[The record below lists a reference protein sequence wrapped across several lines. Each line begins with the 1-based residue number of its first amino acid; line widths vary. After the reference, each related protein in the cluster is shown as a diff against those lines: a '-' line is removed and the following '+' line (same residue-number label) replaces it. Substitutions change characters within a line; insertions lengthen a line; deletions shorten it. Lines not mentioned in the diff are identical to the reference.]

1 MTNQRRD
8 PVASSP
14 RVTVMTAGHLST
26 SPRMLKAADALAAAG
41 YRVRVISARHLPWA
55 VGADREVRRLRETA
69 WTWTTVDYERDAD
82 ALARVRT
89 GLRLRGAKLAARTL
103 GPSRCPVGLAAAA
116 WSRAHREL
124 VRAAMREPV
133 DLLYGGGAAL
143 AAVAEAGR
151 KMRVAYAIDLEDF
164 HGAEQVDSPAATL
177 SHALAQR
184 IERDVLPGALFLTA
198 SSPGIAAAY
207 AERYGVSPIVVHNT
221 FPLPSKAPDLRPHPE
236 RRLRLYWFSQTIGP
250 GRGLEDVVSAMALA
264 AVPGELHL
272 RGLAIAEY
280 VERLRRLAAQGAP
293 RLLIV
298 PHAPAP
304 PDTMVGLCADHDVG
318 LSLERGPVLNKLL
331 CLSNKALTYVLGGLA
346 VVLTDTPGQRPL
358 AQDLGEGSL
367 LYAPGDVASLA
378 AGLRRWADDAR
389 LLERAR
395 TASWRAAQRR
405 WHWGHPDE
413 SGALIRACAAGLA
426 SHPACAS

>member
-1 MTNQRRD
+1 
-8 PVASSP
+8 
-14 RVTVMTAGHLST
+14 
-26 SPRMLKAADALAAAG
+26 MLKAADALAAVC

-55 VGADREVRRLRETA
+55 VGADREARRLRETA
-69 WTWTTVDYERDAD
+69 WTWATVDYERDAD
-82 ALARVRT
+82 PFARVRT
-89 GLRLRGAKLAARTL
+89 GLRLRGAKLAARAF

-151 KMRVAYAIDLEDF
+151 RMGVAYAIDLEDF
-164 HGAEQVDSPAATL
+164 HGAEQVDSPAAAL

-184 IERDVLPGALFLTA
+184 IERHVLPTAVFLTA

-207 AERYGVSPIVVHNT
+207 ADRYGVRPIVVHNT
-221 FPLPSKAPDLRPHPE
+221 FPLPSKPPDLHPHPE

-264 AVPGELHL
+264 DLPGELHL

-280 VERLRRLAAQGAP
+280 VESLRRLAARGAP
-293 RLLIV
+293 LLEIV
-298 PHAPAP
+298 THEPAP
-304 PDTMVGLCADHDVG
+304 PDAMVDLCADYDVG

-331 CLSNKALTYVLGGLA
+331 CLSNKALTYILGGLA

-367 LYAPGDVASLA
+367 LYTPGDVVSLA
-378 AGLRRWADDAR
+378 AGLRRWADDTR

-405 WHWGHPDE
+405 WHWEHSDE

-426 SHPACAS
+426 AYRACAS

>member
-1 MTNQRRD
+1 
-8 PVASSP
+8 
-14 RVTVMTAGHLST
+14 
-26 SPRMLKAADALAAAG
+26 MLKAADALAAVG
-41 YRVRVISARHLPWA
+41 HRVRVISSRHLPWA

-69 WTWTTVDYERDAD
+69 WTWATVDYERDANP
-82 ALARVRT
+82 LSRVRT

-124 VRAAMREPV
+124 VRTAMREPV

-151 KMRVAYAIDLEDF
+151 KMGVPYAIDLEDF
-164 HGAEQVDSPAATL
+164 HGAEQADSPAAAL

-184 IERDVLPGALFLTA
+184 IERDVLPGAAFVTA

-207 AERYGVSPIVVHNT
+207 ADRYPVSPIVVHNT
-221 FPLPSKAPDLRPHPE
+221 FPLPSKPPDLRPHPD

-280 VERLRRLAAQGAP
+280 VERLRRFAAHAAP

-298 PHAPAP
+298 PHEPSAPDA
-304 PDTMVGLCADHDVG
+304 MVALCADYDVG

-331 CLSNKALTYVLGGLA
+331 CLSNKALTYILGGLA
-346 VVLTDTPGQRPL
+346 VVFTDTPGQRPL
-358 AQDLGEGSL
+358 ARDLGEGSL

-378 AGLRRWADDAR
+378 AGLRRWADDKR

-405 WHWGHPDE
+405 WHWEHPDE
-413 SGALIRACAAGLA
+413 SGALIRACAAGLGA
-426 SHPACAS
+426 NPACAS

>member
-1 MTNQRRD
+1 MLQAMSIRD
-8 PVASSP
+8 RLEQQAFSGESDEAVVSVLVA
-14 RVTVMTAGHLST
+14 ANHLDQQLST
-26 SPRMLKAADALAAAG
+26 VIAA
-41 YRVRVISARHLPWA
+41 H
-55 VGADREVRRLRETA
+55 
-69 WTWTTVDYERDAD
+69 
-82 ALARVRT
+82 
-89 GLRLRGAKLAARTL
+89 
-103 GPSRCPVGLAAAA
+103 
-116 WSRAHREL
+116 
-124 VRAAMREPV
+124 
-133 DLLYGGGAAL
+133 
-143 AAVAEAGR
+143 
-151 KMRVAYAIDLEDF
+151 
-164 HGAEQVDSPAATL
+164 
-177 SHALAQR
+177 
-184 IERDVLPGALFLTA
+184 
-198 SSPGIAAAY
+198 GIAAAY
-207 AERYGVSPIVVHNT
+207 AERYRVSAIVVHNT
-221 FPLPSKAPDLRPHPE
+221 FPLPSTPPDLHPHPE

-280 VERLRRLAAQGAP
+280 VERLRRLAAQGAS

-378 AGLRRWADDAR
+378 AGFSATATRTLPCRQRGIFSVLPARISVVLIPFARWISSTEQ
-389 LLERAR
+389 LYCRAMCSSVSPR
-395 TASWRAAQRR
+395 SM
-405 WHWGHPDE
+405 
-413 SGALIRACAAGLA
+413 
-426 SHPACAS
+426 